1 MLKRLRRHLRRRRLR
16 RAFRNAEVVL
26 VSFPKCGRTWLRVLI
41 GSALCRHL
49 GIESRDLML
58 LEPEASR
65 GLAGVPEIVVFH
77 DDQAFWKRPEELAAD
92 KAAYASK
99 RVVLLVRD
107 PRDAIVSAWFH
118 KRKRRQRGDPG
129 ALSDYLRSEV
139 GSLATFV
146 RFHRI

>member
-1 MLKRLRRHLRRRRLR
+1 LLKRLRRHLRRRRLR